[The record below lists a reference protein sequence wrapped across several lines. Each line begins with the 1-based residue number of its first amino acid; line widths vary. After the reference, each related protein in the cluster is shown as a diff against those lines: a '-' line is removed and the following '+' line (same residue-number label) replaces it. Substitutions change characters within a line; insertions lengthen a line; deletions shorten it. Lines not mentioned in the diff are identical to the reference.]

1 MVTRAVSQE
10 RGAERRVRQ
19 GVLGR
24 AERKSAVWLTLL
36 CSLLHSAVAAGQAPP
51 DSPPL
56 QQVAPPSKQEAE
68 QTRPIGRPPGS
79 SPPPVGNADLSASD
93 LTLAEMPSRQGRDAV
108 RYVLEDVEI
117 RGNTKT
123 RRHVV
128 ERYVPFRRGDILD
141 VDNPALTLTRYRLL
155 GTGFFRDV
163 QFSLRKGSQ
172 RGRVILVIEVTER
185 NTIVLTDLAMG
196 VSADADT
203 RGEQRPLAAFMG
215 VAAAERNLAGTG
227 ITLGSAL
234 ALSQGATT
242 DSAIDQF
249 ALRVSFLD
257 PAFLG
262 STWALS
268 GELLYND
275 AIDFF
280 GNSGVLTDDP
290 RPGQAPHAVLEYK
303 RSGGQ
308 LGVGR
313 YVSLSTQL
321 WLTYRLETIGDVRM
335 PRAAAHDYG
344 GQIEPIDFRILPGR
358 SVLSFVRAALQ
369 HDTRDHPLL
378 TTTGWLA
385 SASVDVSL
393 SPAGSDYPYQRVDLS
408 AQRWW
413 PLPWKHVISLQ
424 FFGGAIAGDAP
435 LFEQYYVGDFT
446 DFQPGRLLGL
456 NFDRRP
462 APNFLHTAIQEVRY
476 AEYALKLNAEYRIP
490 LYRGVRS
497 VFGIDFFATFGAFA
511 LAGRHEIE
519 HPSPAYHG
527 LARIPLDLTANL
539 GVRLDTS
546 LGGFTFSVSNV
557 LGFLPVLRGEDQ

>member
-1 MVTRAVSQE
+1 MVI
-10 RGAERRVRQ
+10 RVRQ
-19 GVLGR
+19 GASGW
-24 AERKSAVWLTLL
+24 AERKVAAWLTLTL
-36 CSLLHSAVAAGQAPP
+36 VTLHGSLAEAQATGEA
-51 DSPPL
+51 PPL
-56 QQVAPPSKQEAE
+56 QQVVPPAKKESDAA
-68 QTRPIGRPPGS
+68 RPVGRPSEGAPAGS
-79 SPPPVGNADLSASD
+79 DTDLSASD
-93 LTLAEMPSRQGRDAV
+93 LTLAEMPVPPGRGGDAV

-128 ERYVPFRRGDILD
+128 ERYVPFHRGDILD

-203 RGEQRPLAAFMG
+203 KGEQRPLAAFMG

-227 ITLGSAL
+227 ITLGSAM

-262 STWALS
+262 SSWALS

-280 GNSGVLTDDP
+280 GNSGVLTDP
-290 RPGQAPHAVLEYK
+290 RPGEAPHAVLEYK

-321 WLTYRLETIGDVRM
+321 WLTYRLETIGDVHM
-335 PRAAAHDYG
+335 PRAAAHEYG
-344 GQIEPIDFRILPGR
+344 GQIEPIDFNLLPGR
-358 SVLSFVRAALQ
+358 SVLSFVRATLQ

-378 TTTGWLA
+378 TSTGWLA

-393 SPAGSDYPYQRVDLS
+393 SPAGSDYAYQRVDLS

-413 PLPWKHVISLQ
+413 PLPWGHTISLQ

-462 APNFLHTAIQEVRY
+462 APNFLGTAIEEVRY
-476 AEYALKLNAEYRIP
+476 AEYAAKINAEYRIP

-497 VFGIDFFATFGAFA
+497 VFGIDFFATFGTFV
-511 LAGRHEIE
+511 LAGQREIE
-519 HPSPAYHG
+519 RPSPAYEG
-527 LARIPLDLTANL
+527 LERIPLDLTANL
-539 GVRLDTS
+539 GVRIDTS

-557 LGFLPVLRGEDQ
+557 LGFLPALRGEDQ